1 MASGLIPPESVGNQR
16 GPLVD
21 SAIFLLKLSLGIG
34 IVYWLVASGRFDV
47 AYYNGLLSYSTF
59 GFVLAAMLAQ
69 GLSLILLLSRWWFLL
84 KAQNIDASYATC
96 LTVSFQGAFSGLFL
110 PGTLGLDGLRF
121 LYLQKTHK
129 AGSAISL
136 ASIILDRALGF
147 MGLLILAVAVSFL
160 FVFSYDL
167 EASRSILLLMSVC
180 LLVTVVLLAI
190 ACGYIPLVGAR
201 YFRKLPWLARFIDAL
216 ATYRYCHKELAII
229 VVMSV
234 VGHALVIVAACFC
247 LMAMGLD
254 FSVLA
259 IATVTPILI
268 VVRFLPLTP
277 LGLGVSD
284 AAGEELYNMVG
295 VGGGAE
301 NQMLLR
307 ATWIVVLLL
316 CGLIFFRKKSLE

>member
-1 MASGLIPPESVGNQR
+1 MVYDTIYAMVDRDDDIKVGIRSTAILFGDADKLLIGLMQSMV
-16 GPLVD
+16 V
-21 SAIFLLKLSLGIG
+21 
-34 IVYWLVASGRFDV
+34 
-47 AYYNGLLSYSTF
+47 
-59 GFVLAAMLAQ
+59 
-69 GLSLILLLSRWWFLL
+69 
-84 KAQNIDASYATC
+84 
-96 LTVSFQGAFSGLFL
+96 
-110 PGTLGLDGLRF
+110 
-121 LYLQKTHK
+121 
-129 AGSAISL
+129 
-136 ASIILDRALGF
+136 

-167 EASRSILLLMSVC
+167 EASRSILMLMSVC
-180 LLVTVVLLAI
+180 LVVTVILLAI

-201 YFRKLPWLARFIDAL
+201 YFRKLHWLAGFIDAL
-216 ATYRYCHKELAII
+216 ATYRYSHKELAII

-234 VGHALVIVAACFC
+234 MGHALVIVAACFG

-295 VGGGAE
+295 IVGGAE